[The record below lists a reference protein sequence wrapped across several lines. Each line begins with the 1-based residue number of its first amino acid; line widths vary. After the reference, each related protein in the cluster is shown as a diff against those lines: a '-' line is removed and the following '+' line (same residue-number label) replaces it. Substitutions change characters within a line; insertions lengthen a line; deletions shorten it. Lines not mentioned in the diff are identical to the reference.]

1 MGDPSGGRIMKKST
15 AKKFADSGL
24 CFHHLNSMFDTQG
37 EEGLL
42 TKVANLPTK
51 SIRVRGSTDPLTLYV
66 IIILLLKIV
75 RQ

>member
-1 MGDPSGGRIMKKST
+1 MKKSK
-15 AKKFADSGL
+15 AKTFADSGL
-24 CFHHLNSMFDTQG
+24 RFHHLNSLFDTQG

-42 TKVANLPTK
+42 TKLANLPTK
-51 SIRVRGSTDPLTLYV
+51 SIRVRGSTDPLTLHV

>member
-1 MGDPSGGRIMKKST
+1 MKKSK

-24 CFHHLNSMFDTQG
+24 RFHHLNSLFDTQG

-42 TKVANLPTK
+42 TKLANLPTK
-51 SIRVRGSTDPLTLYV
+51 SIRVCGSTDPLTLHV